1 MRVAEGL
8 KKILPFSPDRER
20 IRAWVSKN
28 RTEMCGSCYV
38 CSYCFREAA
47 LPDTLDL
54 MEDQPI
60 RVYVSALQSL
70 WKTTAPER
78 SFVTFHTWVI
88 AHQKIFSQV
97 CKVSSVEH
105 LWPRC
110 CVHDLSNWWTSA
122 WDCAWGGRTET
133 GSLSNSFISTVLKC
147 SISSVVDGGHKPET
161 FPHHHQLNITS
172 FRRSPAH
179 LIKTSAPARE
189 AHMWGFP

>member
-70 WKTTAPER
+70 
-78 SFVTFHTWVI
+78 
-88 AHQKIFSQV
+88 
-97 CKVSSVEH
+97 
-105 LWPRC
+105 
-110 CVHDLSNWWTSA
+110 
-122 WDCAWGGRTET
+122 
-133 GSLSNSFISTVLKC
+133 
-147 SISSVVDGGHKPET
+147 
-161 FPHHHQLNITS
+161 
-172 FRRSPAH
+172 
-179 LIKTSAPARE
+179 
-189 AHMWGFP
+189 